1 MKVRCK
7 QLFILLFQ
15 IVFCVTFSYGQLQ
28 EINNFGS
35 NPGNLRSYI
44 YVPKNG
50 IAGTQLSLV
59 VALHG
64 CSQNA
69 QEISDETGWN
79 KLADEYG
86 FIVLYPEQKSA
97 NNVSRCFNWFSKSDI
112 QFNGES
118 ESINSMIDYVKHNYS
133 INNSNVFCYGLS
145 AGGAMCTALMAQ
157 YPETFNTGAVLAG
170 GPYGLARNA
179 YQALQVMK
187 DGNTDHTSPAELAK
201 LITELHKTSKSY
213 PKLIVLHGTNDKV
226 VDPANAS
233 NLVNQWLGLHPT
245 ITTEPLEEK
254 EISLADGH
262 ILRISHFIDK
272 TSQET
277 IVKNYQIE
285 NLGHMLPVNPG
296 NNYNEGGKVGR
307 FAIDLDFFSTY
318 FIAKDFGLLKE

>member
-1 MKVRCK
+1 MKVLCK
-7 QLFILLFQ
+7 HWFIFIFQTLFS
-15 IVFCVTFSYGQLQ
+15 VAFSHGQLS
-28 EINNFGS
+28 EINNFGN

-50 IAGTQLSLV
+50 IDGTQLSLV

-97 NNVSRCFNWFSKSDI
+97 NNISRCFNWFSKSDI

-118 ESINSMIDYVKHNYS
+118 ASINAMIEYVKQNYS
-133 INNSNVFCYGLS
+133 INNSKVFCYGLS

-170 GPYGLARNA
+170 GPYGLATNA

-187 DGNTDHTSPAELAK
+187 DGNADHNSPAELAK
-201 LITELHKTSKSY
+201 LITDLHKTSKHY
-213 PKLIVLHGTNDKV
+213 PKLIVLYGTNDKV
-226 VDPANAS
+226 VDPVNAS
-233 NLVNQWLGLHPT
+233 NLMNQWLGLHPAIAT
-245 ITTEPLEEK
+245 KPLEEK
-254 EISLADGH
+254 ETVLANNYVLQIH
-262 ILRISHFIDK
+262 HYLDK
-272 TSQET
+272 TTQET
-277 IVKNYQIE
+277 IIKGYRIK
-285 NLGHMLPVNPG
+285 NLGHLLPVNPG
-296 NNYNEGGKVGR
+296 DKISEGGEIGQFSVD
-307 FAIDLDFFSTY
+307 IDFFSTY
-318 FIAKDFGLLKE
+318 YIAKDFGLLKE